1 MPAAWRSGDLAVL
14 AVAAAGTILLTIAS
28 FFAAPPDTLP
38 RNDGSSYGTH
48 PDGAAAAFLL
58 LNELGYRVERSFEPV
73 AAFKHP
79 PESTTLVLASPM
91 QSPSEQDVRA
101 LKSFL
106 DRGGVVLAAGR
117 TAAAFLPGIPDRV
130 SVRASRARR
139 QSASFP
145 SPLSS
150 GALQIDMPIA
160 GAPLPADSRFIPIY
174 GTLDETGVATARF
187 ETGRAIWWAGAQP
200 LTNRGIDEPGHVELF
215 VNSVGAPT
223 GRTVVWDEFYHGHAR
238 SIWSY
243 LAATPLPA
251 AMGQIAG
258 IACLAL
264 LTFTR
269 RRRPIRPTVVEPRT
283 SPLEFIDTMGGLY
296 ERANASHAAVATVRE
311 RVRRRL
317 LELAGLPLTTPDD
330 RLAAAADE
338 RLSLDADVGAILSR
352 SKDASLDS
360 DLSSS
365 KALALVAQLQAL
377 AARARASERHR
388 PRHA

>member
-1 MPAAWRSGDLAVL
+1 
-14 AVAAAGTILLTIAS
+14 
-28 FFAAPPDTLP
+28 
-38 RNDGSSYGTH
+38 
-48 PDGAAAAFLL
+48 
-58 LNELGYRVERSFEPV
+58 
-73 AAFKHP
+73 
-79 PESTTLVLASPM
+79 
-91 QSPSEQDVRA
+91 
-101 LKSFL
+101 
-106 DRGGVVLAAGR
+106 
-117 TAAAFLPGIPDRV
+117 
-130 SVRASRARR
+130 
-139 QSASFP
+139 
-145 SPLSS
+145 
-150 GALQIDMPIA
+150 
-160 GAPLPADSRFIPIY
+160 
-174 GTLDETGVATARF
+174 
-187 ETGRAIWWAGAQP
+187 
-200 LTNRGIDEPGHVELF
+200 
-215 VNSVGAPT
+215 
-223 GRTVVWDEFYHGHAR
+223 
-238 SIWSY
+238 
-243 LAATPLPA
+243 
-251 AMGQIAG
+251 MGQIAG

-296 ERANASHAAVATVRE
+296 ERADASHAAVATVRE

-365 KALALVAQLQAL
+365 KALALVAELQAL